1 MLNPFFQQGSRSEQ
15 NLIQDLINEQL
26 RMYGVEIYYLP
37 RKYLSQKTVLREVV
51 ESKFDDSYPIEAY
64 VENYDGYADNTTI
77 LSKFGIQSTQELTVI
92 ISQERFETY
101 ISPLIK
107 NEQNIKLSTRPK
119 EGDLIYFPLGDRLFE
134 IKFVEHEK
142 PFYQLQKNYVYTLK
156 CELFRYEDE
165 VIDTGI
171 SEIDDILEPIDGSD
185 GTEIFIGPIQT
196 LALVGVG
203 ITASAVTSLV
213 NGALRS
219 ITVTNRGGGYNNS
232 PVVAISSAPS
242 GGITATA
249 IAEMIGGIVVCTD
262 NVSPG
267 SKSVQSVRLV
277 NAGMGYTNRPGV
289 RFIGGGGSGAAATV
303 GIATTGSVGIVTLT
317 GGGSGYTTAPTVT
330 FSTPKHVGAA
340 ATAIIDTTVGTGGSV
355 LSAVISPGSST
366 YLFPGGTTGGVFYQ
380 KAPSIVFELPS
391 GIGNPAIATA
401 IMGDYNTTGG
411 TVASIAITSEGK
423 FYDPND
429 PPVITLSSP
438 GTSFAS
444 ATIDIGYGLNG
455 SSIDPSSV
463 AFTTTGRAY
472 RTAPIVAISTGGIYG
487 NDAPTQAAVGI
498 ATIDP
503 ITGIVTAVGFNSTT
517 DSWCVG
523 TGATIG
529 FGYTVPPNITFSGFP
544 SPVNANATATVSIA
558 GTITSISIG
567 NSGFGYNSGFV
578 PTVIIESPSGAN
590 ESFRAL
596 GFTTIRFNSVLSS
609 GTLAIGSTAITG
621 IGTTNIIIG
630 DRVRLSVGYDQPY
643 NFISTNAYVTQI
655 GINTVFMST
664 AATNVGIATSVFE
677 FGIDQCGIVTGIG
690 VTYGGGGYL
699 TAPLV
704 TISNDVS
711 DKNYISV
718 AAGIRTATGISTINS
733 AGVVTAIYITDPGE
747 GYIITPSITISS
759 PSLNS
764 TGDFIFNEIVTGS
777 VSGTTARVRSWNSVT
792 NSLEVSNTNG
802 TFRIGENIVG
812 SESGASHQ
820 LRTFN
825 TNTPNDGYS
834 DNSTI
839 ESEADLIIDFSETNP
854 FGMP

>member
-37 RKYLSQKTVLREVV
+37 RKYLTQKTVLREVI

-64 VENYDGYADNTTI
+64 LENYEGYADNTTL

-107 NEQNIKLSTRPK
+107 NETNIKLSTRPK

-171 SEIDDILEPIDGSD
+171 SEIDDVLEPIDGSD
-185 GTEIFIGPIQT
+185 GSEFIIGPIQT
-196 LALVGVG
+196 LTLVGVG
-203 ITASAVTSLV
+203 ITATALTSLV
-213 NGALRS
+213 DGAIRS
-219 ITVTNRGGGYNNS
+219 ITVTNRGGGYKS
-232 PVVAISSAPS
+232 APTVAISSAPN

-249 IAEMIGGIVVCTD
+249 VAEMIGGIVVCTD
-262 NVSPG
+262 NVSPD
-267 SKSVQSVRLV
+267 SKSVQSVRII
-277 NAGMGYTNRPGV
+277 NPGMGYTSRPGI

-303 GIATTGSVGIVTLT
+303 GIATTGSVGIVTVT
-317 GGGSGYTTAPTVT
+317 SGGSGYTTAPTVT

-355 LSAVISPGSST
+355 LSAVISQGSPA
-366 YLFPGGTTGGVFYQ
+366 YLFPGGTTGGVFYRV
-380 KAPSIVFELPS
+380 APSIVFSLPS
-391 GIGNPAIATA
+391 GSGNSAIATA
-401 IMGDYNTTGG
+401 TMGDYNTTGG
-411 TVASIAITSEGK
+411 TVANIAITSEGK
-423 FYDPND
+423 FYDPNN
-429 PPVITLSSP
+429 PPVVTISSP
-438 GTSFAS
+438 GISFAS
-444 ATIDIGYGLNG
+444 ATVDIGYGLNG
-455 SSIDPSSV
+455 TSINPSLV

-472 RTAPIVAISTGGIYG
+472 TTAPVVSISTGGIYG
-487 NDAPTQAAVGI
+487 NDAPTQIAVGI

-517 DSWCVG
+517 DPWCVG

-529 FGYTVPPNITFSGFP
+529 FGYTVAPRITFSGSP
-544 SPVNANATATVSIA
+544 SPVTATATATVGVA

-567 NSGFGYNSGFV
+567 NSGFGYSAGSV
-578 PTVIIESPSGAN
+578 ATVSIASPSGTN
-590 ESFRAL
+590 EAFRAL
-596 GFTTIRFNSVLSS
+596 GFTTIRFNSVIST
-609 GTLAIGSTAITG
+609 GTIAVGSTAITG
-621 IGTTNIIIG
+621 IGTTNILVG

-643 NFISTNAYVTQI
+643 NFISTNAYVSQI
-655 GINTVFMST
+655 GINTIYMST
-664 AATNVGIATSVFE
+664 AATNVGIATSAFE

-690 VTYGGGGYL
+690 ITYGGGGYL
-699 TAPLV
+699 TPPTV
-704 TISNDVS
+704 TISNEVS

-718 AAGIRTATGISTINS
+718 AVGIRTATGISTINS

-747 GYIITPSITISS
+747 GYIIPPTVSFSS
-759 PSLNS
+759 PSLTSSGN
-764 TGDFIFNEIVTGS
+764 FIFNEIITGS
-777 VSGTTARVRSWNSVT
+777 TSGTTARVRSWNSVT
-792 NSLEVSNTNG
+792 STLEVSNASG
-802 TFRIGENIVG
+802 SFLIGENIVG
-812 SESGASHQ
+812 TESGASHQ
-820 LRTFN
+820 LRKFDTD
-825 TNTPNDGYS
+825 TPKDGYS
-834 DNSTI
+834 DNSQI
-839 ESEADLIIDFSETNP
+839 ELEADLIVDFSESNP